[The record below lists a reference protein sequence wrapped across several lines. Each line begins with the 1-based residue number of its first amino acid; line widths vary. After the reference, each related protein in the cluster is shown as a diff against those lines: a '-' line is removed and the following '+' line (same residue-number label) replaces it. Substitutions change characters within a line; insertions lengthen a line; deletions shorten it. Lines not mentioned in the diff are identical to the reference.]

1 MSTLSDLFS
10 NIGTAIRRVTGE
22 STKLRPTQFAN
33 AINKMAYIDNGKV
46 TGKVNST
53 EVATPTVSFNVD
65 NGYFTVTQNQ
75 SAGLVAQDIKKAG
88 YQLPTLSGSAV
99 TPSNQDQIAV
109 RKGNYIGGDITVK
122 GDANLKSEYILRG
135 RRINGE
141 ETLISIFGVQGTLER
156 LRNLPKYHDE
166 EIYGQLASDC
176 AKSYHIARCVLGV
189 EFKYSQSHGI
199 FGDGVLTDSEGRCY
213 MDCSTLGGLV
223 ARNIPFNKSP
233 YAKAYGKANVTLAS
247 LGLDKTC
254 VSSLNNTDPYLDM
267 QTHEDFKFSFKTGYK
282 SIRTA
287 SELAEYYYQQGRT
300 LHVYEPGNPP
310 SSLPSDVRAGDML
323 FWAKATANDHQK
335 SRFMGISHVGIFA
348 NDPTVYFQVTGSDD
362 AVGNTIFASN
372 FADHM
377 DEVVLIV
384 RPDYSPKKYVTPS
397 GVNLLPQYAFDSL
410 QVSVTKTVNGLTFKP
425 QASGGFTVQVTDTS
439 ARTDQ
444 TTFYLYGKERP
455 ITLTPGTYKLSGT
468 PTHPQVNSTGTSLLW
483 GLSVKKADGTNIP
496 NTEGSDHVWDRGA
509 GDTFTVTST
518 IQVYVYFFV
527 SKSLT
532 NTSKY
537 SVKPSLIK
545 Q

>member
-10 NIGTAIRRVTGE
+10 GIGTAIRKVTGG
-22 STKLRPTQFAN
+22 STKLKPTQFAN
-33 AINKMAYIDNGKV
+33 EINKMAYIDNGKV
-46 TGKVNST
+46 TGRVNRT
-53 EVATPTVSFNVD
+53 DVATPKVTFDVD
-65 NGYFTVTQNQ
+65 TGIFTATQNQ
-75 SAGLVAQDIKKAG
+75 PTGLVQQATKTSQ
-88 YQLPTLSGSAV
+88 YQLPTFKDLVV

-109 RKGNYIGGDITVK
+109 TKGNYMGGDLTVK
-122 GDANLKSEYILRG
+122 GDANLKSEFILRG

-141 ETLISIFGVQGTLER
+141 ETPISIFGVQGTLER
-156 LRNLPKYHDE
+156 LRNLPKYHEE

-176 AKSYHIARCVLGV
+176 AKSYHIARRVQGV

-213 MDCSTLGGLV
+213 LDCSTLGGLV
-223 ARNIPFNKSP
+223 ARNIPFSKSP

-254 VSSLNNTDPYLDM
+254 VSSLNVTDPYLDM
-267 QTHEDFKFSFKTGYK
+267 QTHEDFKYSFKTGYK

-287 SELAEYYYQQGRT
+287 SELAEYYYQQGRA
-300 LHVYEPGNPP
+300 LYVYDPGNPP

-348 NDPTVYFQVTGSDD
+348 NDPKVYFQVTGSDD
-362 AVGNTIFASN
+362 AVGNTVFASN
-372 FADHM
+372 FVDHM

-384 RPDYSPKKYVTPS
+384 RPDYSPRKYVTPN
-397 GVNLLPQYAFDSL
+397 GLNLLPQYAFDSL
-410 QVSVTKTVNGLTFKP
+410 QVDTTKTENGLTFKP

-439 ARTDQ
+439 ARNDQ
-444 TTFYLYGKERP
+444 TTFYLYGHERP

-483 GLSVKKADGTNIP
+483 GLSVKKADGTNIA
-496 NTEGSDHVWDRGA
+496 NTNGNDHVWDRGV
-509 GDTFTVTST
+509 GDTFTITST

-532 NTSKY
+532 NTSTY
-537 SVKPSLIK
+537 LVKPSLIK